1 MDILSAVLERRS
13 INFFEQNAEIPDDK
27 IKEIIS
33 IANTAPSSFNMQPW
47 EVIVVKSKE
56 KKKILRECAMNQS
69 KVEDASCVLIIIADP
84 LSLEKNMELIFDK
97 QIEYGYMKPEM
108 KETYKKVA
116 LKLYGAKDSLD
127 RVIFAVK
134 NTALFAMNL
143 MIVARGFGFET
154 HPMDGFD
161 SECIKDRFGISN
173 TKIIPMIIALG
184 YKQKGA
190 ELLKRPYRRPVD
202 SFVTVI

>member
-116 LKLYGAKDSLD
+116 LKLYGAKDSLE

-161 SECIKDRFGISN
+161 SECIKDRFSIYN

-190 ELLKRPYRRPVD
+190 GLLKRPYRRPVD